1 MDSITS
7 TDSCMELKASQEN
20 VLLEMIKEICSED
33 KLSGKLSGK
42 LKGKVTRIISDCDLT
57 HHTSLHKLS
66 TADDSTST
74 LLGESSDFSLTLIS
88 TIINILNKSHL

>member
-33 KLSGKLSGK
+33 KLSGK